1 VKPDRQVQ
9 ASAAAMDRALDDGL
23 PLEDLVRVVAARAD
37 QRDLGQP
44 PDLTDPQ
51 VLAAHLR
58 PAAATVDETHV
69 RRALRRR

>member
-1 VKPDRQVQ
+1 V
-9 ASAAAMDRALDDGL
+9 ALS
-23 PLEDLVRVVAARAD
+23 AARAD

-51 VLAAHLR
+51 VLAAHR
-58 PAAATVDETHV
+58 HPAAATVDETHV